1 MPPHVARPGMPPMA
15 PTAPVTAPGM
25 ACRPAVPATQSVAS
39 KPLFPSAV
47 QVLNVGPDCIVCW
60 ISNVLLRI

>member
-25 ACRPAVPATQSVAS
+25 ASRPAVPATQSVAS

-47 QVLNVGPDCIVCW
+47 QVLNVGPD
-60 ISNVLLRI
+60 